1 MECAGVLDVVRK
13 AMEGQVGL
21 EAALAIAAA
30 ALPKPFDVVVLV
42 SQPVGISVP
51 IAYFSEAVSR
61 FLAW

>member
-1 MECAGVLDVVRK
+1 
-13 AMEGQVGL
+13 MEGQVGL

-61 FLAW
+61 FLAC